1 MARKMQEGREP
12 LCVQLDDRVFEFLQE
27 RRRFGLAM
35 SNVALKDEARR
46 VAVELDLREF
56 KGSEGWLTN
65 WKRRFNIGLRR
76 KTNESQALPENCQDV
91 LLGFRRHIIH
101 LREKYEYSLYNVTNM
116 DETIVRDR
124 YDSVANITNNV
135 RGEKTIRIRGTRCQ
149 KKGCTVALT
158 VTASGHKLPP
168 LIIFKEPTEEIGPL
182 VRRHLNIPG

>member
-1 MARKMQEGREP
+1 
-12 LCVQLDDRVFEFLQE
+12 
-27 RRRFGLAM
+27 M

-46 VAVELDLREF
+46 VAIELDLREF

-65 WKRRFNIGLRR
+65 WKRRFNVGLRR
-76 KTNESQALPENCQDV
+76 KTIESQALPENCQDV

-135 RGEKTIRIRGTRCQ
+135 RGEMKNQNTRYGLPNERVHCRSDGNSQ
-149 KKGCTVALT
+149 RSQAI
-158 VTASGHKLPP
+158 PP
-168 LIIFKEPTEEIGPL
+168 LIIFKEPTRNRPMHEAAFKHSRLTSVSLHQRAVG
-182 VRRHLNIPG
+182 